1 MKALQE
7 TAVTVTVIFEET
19 PRVAEPS
26 RAEVQPMTDG
36 IWHVVVRFGFIEV
49 PNLVTA
55 LMRAKELG
63 CPVRLDDAVYFVA
76 RDEVVRRQNHSRLWS
91 WQRMLFAFMY
101 HNAVRAA
108 DRFDL
113 PAERYLEIGRQV
125 RL

>member
-1 MKALQE
+1 
-7 TAVTVTVIFEET
+7 
-19 PRVAEPS
+19 
-26 RAEVQPMTDG
+26 MTDG

-55 LMRAKELG
+55 MMRAKELG
-63 CPVRLDDAVYFVA
+63 CPVRLDDAVYFAA
-76 RDEVVRRQNHSRLWS
+76 RDEVVRSQKHPRLWP

-101 HNAVRAA
+101 RNAVRAS

-113 PAERYLEIGRQV
+113 PPERFLEIGRQV